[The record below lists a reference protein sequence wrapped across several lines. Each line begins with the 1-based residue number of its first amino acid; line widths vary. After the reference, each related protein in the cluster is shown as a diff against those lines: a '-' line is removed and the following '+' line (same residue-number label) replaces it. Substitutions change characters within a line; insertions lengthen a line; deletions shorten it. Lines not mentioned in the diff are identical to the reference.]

1 MCCICLLALI
11 KKILITTGLTKG
23 WRDMLKKAEL
33 DIKELETLLKLYSG
47 ILGLHIPT
55 LNVRARYMLEA
66 VWGAGYRGF
75 GNQTWV

>member
-1 MCCICLLALI
+1 MYLSFGFD
-11 KKILITTGLTKG
+11 KKDFNNHWLDESMK
-23 WRDMLKKAEL
+23 RHVKKAEL
-33 DIKELETLLKLYSG
+33 DIKELETSLKLYSG